1 MKVFQ
6 FDPDNVGSA
15 FGAGHAEIV
24 SVNLRDTSGTPV
36 QLLYGGE
43 LVELTIDAHASVA
56 LEGPILGFYVKD
68 RLGQRLFGDNTYMPY
83 HNRPVKLEANS
94 GVRAVFRFRM
104 PILPTGDYSIDVALA
119 TGSQDD
125 HTQQHWIHDA
135 LAFRASESTM
145 RHGLVGIPMLAIE
158 LQPSGGH

>member
-1 MKVFQ
+1 
-6 FDPDNVGSA
+6 
-15 FGAGHAEIV
+15 
-24 SVNLRDTSGTPV
+24 
-36 QLLYGGE
+36 
-43 LVELTIDAHASVA
+43 
-56 LEGPILGFYVKD
+56 
-68 RLGQRLFGDNTYMPY
+68 MPY
-83 HNRPVKLEANS
+83 QNRPVKLEANT

-145 RHGLVGIPMLAIE
+145 RHGLVGIPMLSIE
-158 LQPSGGH
+158 LQPTGGR